1 VLAAFQFCKL
11 PWKSPRSAG
20 LLILQD
26 ERNFSF
32 LCDEPRL
39 KDNERSFKQITK
51 TTRVGFS
58 LASEDTLGRVM
69 SSPVTTMDAKGT
81 LGVAAQLMIQ
91 QDIGSVVVIE
101 GKNPIGIITERD
113 ITKQVI
119 KGNDVLKKPIKQV
132 MSKPLV
138 TATPTMPVQDAFELM
153 LKNRI
158 RRLPIL
164 EGNDMKGIVTTQD
177 IMRWV
182 LRVSYEP
189 NIPRHIKAILEAR

>member
-1 VLAAFQFCKL
+1 
-11 PWKSPRSAG
+11 
-20 LLILQD
+20 
-26 ERNFSF
+26 
-32 LCDEPRL
+32 
-39 KDNERSFKQITK
+39 
-51 TTRVGFS
+51 

-91 QDIGSVVVIE
+91 QDIGSVVVVE

-138 TATPTMPVQDAFELM
+138 TAPPNMPVQDAFELM